1 MSKILLCIG
10 KVGLNCSPQL
20 VKQKVNDV
28 IAIHTISFSDPG
40 LVLNYILMRSEKC
53 FIPEE
58 EQIFYPLKKVE

>member
-1 MSKILLCIG
+1 MFKILICNV

-28 IAIHTISFSDPG
+28 IAIHTISFSDSG
-40 LVLNYILMRSEKC
+40 LVLNYILMRNEKC
-53 FIPEE
+53 FTPEE